1 MAAPAL
7 TLPALEC
14 PAVLLPTPGS
24 LSNYF
29 GGLAAYP
36 EKLKALAVTTAQD
49 EAAEY
54 IKIAEDLQETLDT
67 VRATLDKYDPKFEK
81 ISLPEKEW
89 DIMMNK
95 LVTEYPMYIQTEMLA
110 LIKTLVP
117 IDFNITIMGIT
128 FDIVEVFED
137 PSTIKTS
144 IRAEADKFYNMLPE
158 EYKNYDK
165 FETKELK
172 AEAVFDYFQAEIK
185 KKMNQLMHGG
195 FGALI
200 SDFSSVWSPL
210 GLPDL
215 PDLQELDVKTLIKDK
230 TVEELKS
237 ISVFGFT
244 LEGLLGETPDN
255 NLEIEG
261 YDRERLKNKARQFA
275 EEWELFLL
283 KTWMQKITA
292 FLDAIGLGAL
302 TALITFDFC
311 DFMKLISFPPTITLP
326 ASITAAAQNAVSE
339 IPTLTVAEEV

>member
-7 TLPALEC
+7 TLPALDC

-36 EKLKALAVTTAQD
+36 HKLKALAVTTMQD
-49 EAAEY
+49 EADSL
-54 IKIAEDLQETLDT
+54 IAIADDIESTLESA
-67 VRATLDKYDPKFEK
+67 RSLLDKYDPKFEK
-81 ISLPEKEW
+81 FRSPEKEW

-117 IDFNITIMGIT
+117 IDFELTIMGIT
-128 FDIVEVFED
+128 FDIVEVFTD
-137 PSTIKTS
+137 PSSIKTS
-144 IRAEADKFYNMLPE
+144 IRAEADKFYDMLPT

-200 SDFSSVWSPL
+200 SEFDTVWSPL
-210 GLPDL
+210 GLPAL
-215 PDLQELDVKTLIKDK
+215 PDLEGLDVKPLIKDK
-230 TVEELKS
+230 TAVELKAV
-237 ISVFGFT
+237 SVFGFT
-244 LEGLLGETPDN
+244 LEDLLGELPDN

-275 EEWELFLL
+275 EEWELYLL

-302 TALITFDFC
+302 TDLITFNFC
-311 DFMKLISFPPTITLP
+311 DFMKLISFPPTIVLP
-326 ASITAAAQNAVSE
+326 ASITSAVDNAVSS
-339 IPTLTVAEEV
+339 IPTLSV

>member
-7 TLPALEC
+7 TLPALDC

-36 EKLKALAVTTAQD
+36 HKLKALAVTTMQD
-49 EAAEY
+49 EADSL
-54 IKIAEDLQETLDT
+54 IAIADDIESTLESA
-67 VRATLDKYDPKFEK
+67 RSLLDKYDPKFEK
-81 ISLPEKEW
+81 FRSPEKEW

-117 IDFNITIMGIT
+117 IDFELTIMGIT
-128 FDIVEVFED
+128 FDIVEVFTD
-137 PSTIKTS
+137 PSSIKTS
-144 IRAEADKFYNMLPE
+144 LRAEADKFYDMLPT

-200 SDFSSVWSPL
+200 SEFDTVWSPL

-215 PDLQELDVKTLIKDK
+215 PDLQGLDVKTLIKDK
-230 TVEELKS
+230 TAAELKAV
-237 ISVFGFT
+237 SVFGFT
-244 LEGLLGETPDN
+244 LEDLLGELPDN

-275 EEWELFLL
+275 EEWELYLL

-302 TALITFDFC
+302 TDLITFNFC
-311 DFMKLISFPPTITLP
+311 DFMTLISFPPTITLP
-326 ASITAAAQNAVSE
+326 ASITSAVDNAVSS
-339 IPTLTVAEEV
+339 IPTLSV